1 MTWLDAID
9 AYPAVALV
17 FDANPVRE
25 LAASGIL
32 AECVEKLTFSR
43 WNTGVGLGTTVD
55 LADGRKVHSEPGR
68 LVCKYEPPAKPTGDP
83 QTLVFSEGLDAL
95 LSIHCDVLGG
105 LDKKRAIS
113 ASMLAFSASAFIEEA
128 SFPPG
133 VRAYFDKA
141 KVYPDPIKVEAEH
154 FVRINEDDN
163 SIEVASHRVLF
174 DTENNPD
181 RIAFFFIEWQERLK
195 AGAKRQH
202 DFRREYDLARDRA
215 MVYLEDFA
223 ARGGSHG

>member
-1 MTWLDAID
+1 M
-9 AYPAVALV
+9 
-17 FDANPVRE
+17 
-25 LAASGIL
+25 
-32 AECVEKLTFSR
+32 
-43 WNTGVGLGTTVD
+43 
-55 LADGRKVHSEPGR
+55 
-68 LVCKYEPPAKPTGDP
+68 
-83 QTLVFSEGLDAL
+83 
-95 LSIHCDVLGG
+95 
-105 LDKKRAIS
+105 
-113 ASMLAFSASAFIEEA
+113 
-128 SFPPG
+128 
-133 VRAYFDKA
+133 
-141 KVYPDPIKVEAEH
+141 YPDPIKVEAEH
-154 FVRINEDDN
+154 SVRINEDDN